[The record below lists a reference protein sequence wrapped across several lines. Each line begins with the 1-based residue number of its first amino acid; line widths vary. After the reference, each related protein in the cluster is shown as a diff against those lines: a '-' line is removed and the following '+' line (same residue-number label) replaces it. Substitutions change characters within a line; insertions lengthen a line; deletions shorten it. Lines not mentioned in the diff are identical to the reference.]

1 MSGAPFVG
9 DSPAFKVDTSLGTA
23 IEQYQLLQISANTT
37 TANKMLAG
45 LCATAVTQRVQACG
59 VAFTPW
65 EVPPDPRIY
74 EPTLK
79 PSTDIS
85 YAYDSEKYQ
94 YLSVR
99 QEGYSWIKVEIPA
112 GGSSETLG
120 VGDWLVPSLQAAG
133 SVSPRPASG
142 LTAAY
147 HQTNA
152 DLENT
157 EDRIIVGKAYSLIH
171 IPATTPDYGSVPSLQ
186 SGEAV
191 ATLSAITNLV
201 TFGYVFAKLGKG

>member
-9 DSPAFKVDTSLGTA
+9 DQPAFKVDTSLGTS
-23 IEQYQLLQISANTT
+23 IEQYQLIQISPNTT

-45 LCATAVTQRVQACG
+45 LCATAVTQRVNACG

-85 YAYDSEKYQ
+85 YAFDSEKYQ
-94 YLSVR
+94 YLGVR
-99 QEGYSWIKVEIPA
+99 QEGYSWIKVAIPS
-112 GGSSETLG
+112 GGSSETLA

-133 SVSPRPASG
+133 SVSPRPASA
-142 LTAAY
+142 LTAVY

-152 DLENT
+152 DAENT
-157 EDRIIVGKAYSLIH
+157 EDRVIVARAYSLIH
-171 IPATTPDYGSVPSLQ
+171 IPESTPDYGTVPSLQ
-186 SGEAV
+186 SGTAV
-191 ATLSAITNLV
+191 TTLTAITNLA